1 MVSSELLDFY
11 LAQCNAT
18 GNKAVV
24 EDKVNTSEK
33 LLVYQ
38 INRDV
43 INSSDLLNLLE
54 RCTLLKEVVLHNV
67 ILGESVEW
75 NVEVLTATKITF
87 QGV

>member
-1 MVSSELLDFY
+1 MVSSELLDLY

-18 GNKAVV
+18 DNKAVV

>member
-18 GNKAVV
+18 DNKAVV

-43 INSSDLLNLLE
+43 INSSDPLNLLE
-54 RCTLLKEVVLHNV
+54 RYPW
-67 ILGESVEW
+67 GECGVER
-75 NVEVLTATKITF
+75 
-87 QGV
+87 